1 MPACL
6 PREGV
11 DRNMHVSSFC
21 VSSNRSTRM
30 VCGKVKD
37 WSLVREDGVEF
48 HTAVKLERGVEYS
61 LM

>member
-1 MPACL
+1 
-6 PREGV
+6 
-11 DRNMHVSSFC
+11 
-21 VSSNRSTRM
+21 M